1 MPRYDVL
8 LRRDLP
14 KTPCDERQS
23 PGVCFF
29 GELFIRMTA
38 PESMARD
45 DVLRA
50 VFDSQLE
57 AGLNPVGRTGEIAA
71 TRAAHRPERGE
82 MFDARREGVKESSE
96 PIKLLLHWKER
107 DFRSRTP
114 IRLTNYQERRYVVAA
129 PLLDIPTTRIAKQRE
144 IPKEISHIT
153 SR

>member
-1 MPRYDVL
+1 MSSNPMGSAWPRYGVV

-38 PESMARD
+38 PESMACD

-57 AGLNPVGRTGEIAA
+57 AGLNPVGRTGEIAV

-82 MFDARREGVKESSE
+82 MFDARLGEVKESSE
-96 PIKLLLHWKER
+96 PIKLLLHWK
-107 DFRSRTP
+107 RT
-114 IRLTNYQERRYVVAA
+114 RLSFAHPPYV
-129 PLLDIPTTRIAKQRE
+129 
-144 IPKEISHIT
+144 
-153 SR
+153 